1 MSPQH
6 KSGPASIGPSIIKG
20 GISTYSRTI
29 SGRDKTNETINFAGF
44 LSDYDPSLIFVLT
57 HDSINNVSYL
67 KVLKIVRREEATERS
82 VSFAENADK
91 DTLIKSVK
99 TNIIESGA

>member
-1 MSPQH
+1 M
-6 KSGPASIGPSIIKG
+6 
-20 GISTYSRTI
+20 
-29 SGRDKTNETINFAGF
+29 
-44 LSDYDPSLIFVLT
+44 LT

-82 VSFAENADK
+82 VSFAERADK